1 MTSFTAVGS
10 DIARAQKEYA
20 EKVTKREKQTH
31 SVISQIVCKLAEG
44 QFAYF
49 NDSLKKCGP
58 SITKMKE
65 WAPFAGEDMPQ
76 PQDLDVFLED
86 QVIFFFCLSMFLTF
100 HLIVF

>member
-1 MTSFTAVGS
+1 MASFTAVGS

-20 EKVTKREKQTH
+20 EKIVKREKQTH
-31 SVISQIVCKLAEG
+31 SVVSQIVCKLAEG

-65 WAPFAGEDMPQ
+65 WAPFAGEDMPP
-76 PQDLDVFLED
+76 PQNLDAFLGD
-86 QVIFFFCLSMFLTF
+86 QVIILLFLFLFFLNIS
-100 HLIVF
+100 LI